1 MAKKIT
7 GKTKKKVQLN
17 LDIKPDKVNTKK
29 ISKSVKKINPAI
41 ILMVILFLAIGAVG
55 GWFGIRFA
63 TRNDC
68 FEIIG
73 EEKIELSIGET
84 YLDQGVKVISFG
96 KDCQDKVNVETN
108 LKKTADGEYYADQA
122 GIYYI
127 TYTVDNI
134 KYGSIFKIQ
143 KIRLI
148 SFSEASEGVE

>member
-1 MAKKIT
+1 
-7 GKTKKKVQLN
+7 
-17 LDIKPDKVNTKK
+17 
-29 ISKSVKKINPAI
+29 
-41 ILMVILFLAIGAVG
+41 MVILFLAIGAVG
-55 GWFGIRFA
+55 GWFGIKFA

-108 LKKTADGEYYADQA
+108 LKKTADYADQA